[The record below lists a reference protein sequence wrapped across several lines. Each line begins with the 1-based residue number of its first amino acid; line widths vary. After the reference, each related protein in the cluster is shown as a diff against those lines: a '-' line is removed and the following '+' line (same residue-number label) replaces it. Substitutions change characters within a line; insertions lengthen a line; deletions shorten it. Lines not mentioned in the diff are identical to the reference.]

1 MCFRPA
7 TAGAAED
14 RCPMCDK
21 PIASIN
27 GITPIRCPFCKE
39 LMVVNCPEC
48 GIKNPVSEKS
58 CGKCGAQLPEHPAQL
73 KKASGPPAPS
83 APSAP
88 ATPATPGA
96 PKPPATPSA
105 PKAPGGPRISS

>member
-39 LMVVNCPEC
+39 LMVVDCPEC
-48 GIKNPVSEKS
+48 GIKNPVSEKR
-58 CGKCGAQLPEHPAQL
+58 CGKCGAKLPAHPAQE
-73 KKASGPPAPS
+73 KAA
-83 APSAP
+83 ANA
-88 ATPATPGA
+88 PGA
-96 PKPPATPSA
+96 PKAPGAPGAPSA
-105 PKAPGGPRISS
+105 PKAPGAAKPPAAPGDPK